1 MDYHLART
9 KPPSYAPV
17 GVGPDGTPN
26 ARPRTQSPLV
36 PDTGGKTGAQGV
48 GGPCSAFTHYTPQL
62 QAHMVYARAPYGDL
76 VCSGL
81 YC

>member
-1 MDYHLART
+1 MCQLAW
-9 KPPSYAPV
+9 
-17 GVGPDGTPN
+17 GPTERQMPGLAHN
-26 ARPRTQSPLV
+26 SPLV